1 MYSPEPNS
9 TTPRSSR
16 YTMLG
21 TCDVSAAGAT
31 GACRWAQPST
41 AAAATL
47 AVIAA
52 NVCSSATT
60 RAKRPSLKRTD
71 ITSLFSLISDVG
83 PGCEIRSERRVLT
96 YAIEQATAAVWNPGT
111 GLNPATGTVSH
122 LTPVCSLQGLRG
134 PAVG

>member
-1 MYSPEPNS
+1 MS
-9 TTPRSSR
+9 
-16 YTMLG
+16 
-21 TCDVSAAGAT
+21 CWVCAT
-31 GACRWAQPST
+31 SQQRGLRGACRWAQPST

-60 RAKRPSLKRTD
+60 RAKRRSLKRTD
-71 ITSLFSLISDVG
+71 IASLFSLISDAG
-83 PGCEIRSERRVLT
+83 PRCEIRSESRVLT

-122 LTPVCSLQGLRG
+122 LTPVCSLQGLAG
-134 PAVG
+134 LKWVM